1 MFSGSIWWAK
11 HGNSSNFAAQTWTN
25 CPVVG
30 YTCTIL
36 NRLMIEPNT
45 PRSSNGTGSFFR
57 LVFAS
62 CLGTAIA
69 LLLLFFL
76 GAGLVGNLL
85 APTEEVAPVT
95 ANSILRLDLPVE
107 LPELTGNT
115 VNTSF
120 SLDNRSEPGLYD
132 IMRTIRTAAKDDNI
146 KGIYLSQSAINA
158 QPASIRQLRD
168 ELLKFRE
175 TGKFIIS
182 FSPNYFQA
190 GYYLASAADEV
201 YLGPMGLL
209 DFRGLGAEIAF
220 LKPMLDK
227 IGVNFEVFY
236 VGDYKSAT
244 EPLRQAEISA
254 ENREQTKEFLEDIF
268 AEIVA
273 DIAESRN
280 LSAAEVRNH
289 AAKITGWREAEL
301 LNSGLIDG
309 ISQRVEVEAKLRQ
322 RLGLSSNQRINSIGL
337 IDYYN
342 SRISPQNGG
351 SDQVAV
357 IVAEGTIV
365 DGQGTYGSIGD
376 RRYVELIQQAQ
387 RDDKVKAVVLRVNS
401 GGGSA
406 SASENIW
413 AAIEDLKAAG
423 KPFVVSM
430 GDVAASGG
438 YYIAAGADSIF
449 ALPSTITGSI
459 GVFNVF
465 PVATELMNDRIGI
478 NFDTVNTTPYA
489 NAFSPFQGLSQ
500 TEKDLFKERAQIVYD
515 QFMARVAEGR
525 GLDRDYVGEIAR
537 GRVYA
542 GRKAQDIR
550 LVDRMGD
557 LDEAIASAAGL
568 AGLGSDY
575 SVGFYP
581 RMGQPYERLIEELL
595 GVDSDQRDFSAR
607 ILREQLGDNAYEH
620 FELLREL
627 TQSQGIQA
635 KLPLIINF

>member
-1 MFSGSIWWAK
+1 
-11 HGNSSNFAAQTWTN
+11 
-25 CPVVG
+25 
-30 YTCTIL
+30 
-36 NRLMIEPNT
+36 MIEPNT

-387 RDDKVKAVVLRVNS
+387 RNDKVKAVVLRVNS

>member
-1 MFSGSIWWAK
+1 
-11 HGNSSNFAAQTWTN
+11 
-25 CPVVG
+25 
-30 YTCTIL
+30 
-36 NRLMIEPNT
+36 
-45 PRSSNGTGSFFR
+45 
-57 LVFAS
+57 
-62 CLGTAIA
+62 
-69 LLLLFFL
+69 
-76 GAGLVGNLL
+76 
-85 APTEEVAPVT
+85 EEVAPVT

-280 LSAAEVRNH
+280 LPPAEVRNH

-607 ILREQLGDNAYEH
+607 ILREQLGDNTYEH

>member
-1 MFSGSIWWAK
+1 
-11 HGNSSNFAAQTWTN
+11 
-25 CPVVG
+25 
-30 YTCTIL
+30 
-36 NRLMIEPNT
+36 MIEPNT

-387 RDDKVKAVVLRVNS
+387 RNDKVKAVVLRVNS

-607 ILREQLGDNAYEH
+607 ILREQLGDNTYEH

>member
-1 MFSGSIWWAK
+1 
-11 HGNSSNFAAQTWTN
+11 
-25 CPVVG
+25 
-30 YTCTIL
+30 
-36 NRLMIEPNT
+36 MIEPNT

-280 LSAAEVRNH
+280 LPPAEVRNH

-387 RDDKVKAVVLRVNS
+387 HDDKVKAVVLRVNS

-607 ILREQLGDNAYEH
+607 ILREQLGDNTYEH

>member
-1 MFSGSIWWAK
+1 
-11 HGNSSNFAAQTWTN
+11 
-25 CPVVG
+25 
-30 YTCTIL
+30 
-36 NRLMIEPNT
+36 MIEPNT
-45 PRSSNGTGSFFR
+45 PRSSNRTGSFFR

-69 LLLLFFL
+69 LLLLFFV

-85 APTEEVAPVT
+85 APSEEVAPVM
-95 ANSILRLDLPVE
+95 ANSILRLDLPAD

-120 SLDNRSEPGLYD
+120 SIENQSEPGLYD
-132 IMRTIRTAAKDDNI
+132 IMRTIRAAAKDDNI
-146 KGIYLSQSAINA
+146 KGIYLSQSAVNA
-158 QPASIRQLRD
+158 QPATIRQLRQ

-175 TGKFIIS
+175 TGKFIIA

-209 DFRGLGAEIAF
+209 DFRGLGAEIPF
-220 LKPMLDK
+220 LKTMLDN
-227 IGVNFEVFY
+227 IGVKFEVFY

-244 EPLRQAEISA
+244 EPLRQTEMSP

-280 LSAAEVRNH
+280 LPPAEVRNH
-289 AAKITGWREAEL
+289 AARITGWQEADL
-301 LNSGLIDG
+301 MNSGLIDG
-309 ISQRVEVEAKLRQ
+309 FSQRVEVESKIRQ
-322 RLGLSSNQRINSIGL
+322 RLGLSSSQKVNSISL
-337 IDYYN
+337 FDYFN
-342 SRISPQNGG
+342 SRVSPQTGG

-357 IVAEGTIV
+357 IVAEGNIV
-365 DGQGTYGSIGD
+365 DGVGTYGSIGD
-376 RRYVELIQQAQ
+376 KRYVELIQQAQ
-387 RDDKVKAVVLRVNS
+387 RNDQVKAVVLRVNS

-423 KPFVVSM
+423 KPIVVSM

-459 GVFNVF
+459 GVFNLF
-465 PVATELMNDRIGI
+465 PVATELMNDHIGI

-500 TEKDLFKERAQIVYD
+500 TERDLFTERAEIVYS
-515 QFMARVAEGR
+515 QFMARVAQGR
-525 GLDRDYVGEIAR
+525 GLDRDYVGEIAK

-542 GRKAQDIR
+542 GRKAQEIE

-557 LDEAIASAAGL
+557 LDEAIASAATL

-575 SVGFYP
+575 SIGFYP
-581 RMGQPYERLIEELL
+581 RMSQPYERLIQEFL
-595 GVDSDQRDFSAR
+595 GIDNEQRDFSAQV
-607 ILREQLGDNAYEH
+607 LRDQLGEQAYQH
-620 FELLREL
+620 FELIRQL
-627 TQSQGIQA
+627 TQSQGVQA
-635 KLPLIINF
+635 RLPLVVKF

>member
-1 MFSGSIWWAK
+1 
-11 HGNSSNFAAQTWTN
+11 
-25 CPVVG
+25 
-30 YTCTIL
+30 
-36 NRLMIEPNT
+36 MIEPNT
-45 PRSSNGTGSFFR
+45 PRSSNRTGSFFR

-69 LLLLFFL
+69 LLLLFFV

-85 APTEEVAPVT
+85 APSEEVAPVM
-95 ANSILRLDLPVE
+95 ANSILRLDLPAD

-120 SLDNRSEPGLYD
+120 SIENQSEPGLYD
-132 IMRTIRTAAKDDNI
+132 IMRTIRAAAKDDNI
-146 KGIYLSQSAINA
+146 KGIYLSQSAVNA
-158 QPASIRQLRD
+158 QPATIRQLRQ

-175 TGKFIIS
+175 TGKFIIA

-209 DFRGLGAEIAF
+209 DFRGLGAEIPF
-220 LKPMLDK
+220 LKTMLDN
-227 IGVNFEVFY
+227 IGVKFEVFY

-244 EPLRQAEISA
+244 EPLRQTEMSP

-280 LSAAEVRNH
+280 LPPAEVRNH
-289 AAKITGWREAEL
+289 AARITGWQEADL
-301 LNSGLIDG
+301 MNSGLIDG
-309 ISQRVEVEAKLRQ
+309 FSQRVEVESKIRQ
-322 RLGLSSNQRINSIGL
+322 RLGLSSSQKVNSISL
-337 IDYYN
+337 FDYFN
-342 SRISPQNGG
+342 SRVSPQTGG

-357 IVAEGTIV
+357 IVAEGNIV
-365 DGQGTYGSIGD
+365 DGVGTYGSIGD
-376 RRYVELIQQAQ
+376 KRYVELIQQAQ
-387 RDDKVKAVVLRVNS
+387 RNDQVKAVVLRVNS

-423 KPFVVSM
+423 KPIVVSM

-459 GVFNVF
+459 GVFNLF
-465 PVATELMNDRIGI
+465 PVATELMNDHIGI

-500 TEKDLFKERAQIVYD
+500 TERDLFTERAEIVYS
-515 QFMARVAEGR
+515 QFMARVAQGR
-525 GLDRDYVGEIAR
+525 GLDRDYVGEIAK

-542 GRKAQDIR
+542 GRKAQEIE

-557 LDEAIASAAGL
+557 LDEAIASAATL

-575 SVGFYP
+575 SIGFYP
-581 RMGQPYERLIEELL
+581 RMSQPYERLIQEFL
-595 GVDSDQRDFSAR
+595 GIDNEQRDFSAQV
-607 ILREQLGDNAYEH
+607 LRDQLGDQAYQH
-620 FELLREL
+620 FELIRQL
-627 TQSQGIQA
+627 TQSQGVQA
-635 KLPLIINF
+635 RLPLVVKF